1 MPDLLPILL
10 GLFVLAALLR
20 IDTYFTVLYL
30 LALTYVLGRIWARRA
45 MHQIQTHRRLVNR
58 AFPGEEI
65 PVSLAVTND
74 GWLPVPWVEIHDS
87 LPVDL
92 IAPPFFRRVLSLGSH
107 QTRRFQ
113 YTLSCRKRGYYTIG
127 PMRWHTGDL
136 LGFTPQLT
144 AEEASEY
151 VIIYPR
157 IVPLQRLGLPTHS
170 PLASLPAPHP
180 LFEDTSRVIGV
191 RPYQAGDSP
200 RHIHWTASA
209 HTRELLVKRYRPAIA
224 RETMICLDLDQENY
238 PFTRLYAASELAIV
252 TAASIANHIIVRE
265 SLPVGLA
272 TQAIDPL
279 QGAVRTMK
287 LPPRQERTH
296 LMGIL
301 EILARAQSY
310 RRGQPP
316 RLEQAAP
323 LPLVEFLRDVA
334 MRLTWGTTLVVITG
348 RRTES
353 LIDTL
358 AYLKREG
365 LAIAIILIMPEAP
378 SETDQNRGEMLNLPV
393 YQVWQED
400 ALEVTWT

>member
-1 MPDLLPILL
+1 
-10 GLFVLAALLR
+10 
-20 IDTYFTVLYL
+20 
-30 LALTYVLGRIWARRA
+30 
-45 MHQIQTHRRLVNR
+45 
-58 AFPGEEI
+58 
-65 PVSLAVTND
+65 
-74 GWLPVPWVEIHDS
+74 
-87 LPVDL
+87 
-92 IAPPFFRRVLSLGSH
+92 
-107 QTRRFQ
+107 
-113 YTLSCRKRGYYTIG
+113 
-127 PMRWHTGDL
+127 
-136 LGFTPQLT
+136 
-144 AEEASEY
+144 
-151 VIIYPR
+151 
-157 IVPLQRLGLPTHS
+157 
-170 PLASLPAPHP
+170 
-180 LFEDTSRVIGV
+180 
-191 RPYQAGDSP
+191 
-200 RHIHWTASA
+200 
-209 HTRELLVKRYRPAIA
+209 
-224 RETMICLDLDQENY
+224 MICLDLDQENY